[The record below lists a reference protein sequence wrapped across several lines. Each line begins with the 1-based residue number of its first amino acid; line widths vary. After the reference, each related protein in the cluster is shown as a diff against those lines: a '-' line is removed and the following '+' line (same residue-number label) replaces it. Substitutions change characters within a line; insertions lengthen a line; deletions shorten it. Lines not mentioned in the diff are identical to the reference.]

1 MCTVYDMYS
10 VQYVQ
15 CTMCTETPTLTTLTP
30 PQIRG
35 VRVLPELDAPAHS
48 GNGYQWG
55 EEEGLGKLAVCVNRD
70 PWEKYCVEPP
80 CGQMNLANPNLYD
93 VVEVSSGELETEITV

>member
-1 MCTVYDMYS
+1 MV
-10 VQYVQ
+10 
-15 CTMCTETPTLTTLTP
+15 
-30 PQIRG
+30 
-35 VRVLPELDAPAHS
+35 PELDAPAHS

-55 EEEGLGKLAVCVNRD
+55 EEDGLGKLAVCVNRD

-93 VVEVSSGELETEITV
+93 VVEVRFPSSDYRACCC